1 MAQQGTGQAREVLD
15 GLDFNAVLR
24 ECLSCAL
31 LAVNDQGR
39 ITLLNPEAEPLL
51 GLRSEELPGPTVES
65 LPTALRALVA
75 EAFLTGQ
82 PASDREMVLHDKS
95 GLECTLRVTTV
106 LTRPDPGQPRQV
118 LVALHDITGARMME
132 SNLRWLDRLASIGTL
147 SASMAHEIK
156 NAMVAVKT
164 FVELAREEGEL
175 LSMTDLVS
183 REIRR
188 IDSILSQMLRFAAP
202 SKATFAP
209 VHVHDVLEHAVGV
222 IQPQLQDRHIV
233 LQCGFEAW
241 PDLVK
246 ADEYQLEQAF
256 LNLLLNSLEA
266 TGAEGRLTVTTQIA
280 LPGELALASNPAAPV
295 LKVDIADTG
304 VGIAPENLKRLFEP
318 FFSTKPGGTGLGL
331 AICRRIMEEHHGELS
346 VQSEVGRGTTIT
358 VVLPLF
364 QK

>member
-1 MAQQGTGQAREVLD
+1 MAQQATRPARELLD

-24 ECLSCAL
+24 DCLACTL
-31 LAVNDQGR
+31 LAVNEQGR
-39 ITLLNPEAEPLL
+39 VTLLHPEAEPLL
-51 GLRSEELPGPTVES
+51 GLSPDERPDPTIER

-75 EAFLTGQ
+75 ETFLTGQ
-82 PASDREMVLHDKS
+82 PAGDREMVLHDKS
-95 GLECTLRVTTV
+95 GLECTLRVTAA

-118 LVALHDITGARMME
+118 LLALHDITGARLME

-156 NAMVAVKT
+156 NALVAVKT
-164 FVELAREEGEL
+164 FVDLARQEGEPR
-175 LSMTDLVS
+175 SMTDLVS

-202 SKATFAP
+202 AKATFAP
-209 VHVHDVLEHAVGV
+209 VHVHDVLEHAAGV
-222 IQPQLQDRHIV
+222 IQPQLQDRRLV
-233 LQCGFEAW
+233 LHCGFEAGS
-241 PDLVK
+241 DLVK

-256 LNLLLNSLEA
+256 LNLLLNALDA
-266 TGAEGRLTVTTQIA
+266 TGAGGRLAVTTQIA
-280 LPGELALASNPAAPV
+280 SHPAGPV

-304 VGIAPENLKRLFEP
+304 VGIAPEHLPRLFDP

-331 AICRRIMEEHHGELS
+331 AICRRIIEEHHGALS
-346 VQSEVGRGTTIT
+346 VHSEVGRGTTIT
-358 VVLPLF
+358 VTLLLF

>member
-15 GLDFNAVLR
+15 GLDFNAALR

-51 GLRSEELPGPTVES
+51 GLRGGELPGPTVDS

-75 EAFLTGQ
+75 EAFLTGE

-95 GLECTLRVTTV
+95 GLECTLRVTTA
-106 LTRPDPGQPRQV
+106 LTRPDAGQPRQV
-118 LVALHDITGARMME
+118 LVVLHDITAARLME

-164 FVELAREEGEL
+164 FVELARKEGEPL
-175 LSMTDLVS
+175 AMTDLVS

-202 SKATFAP
+202 AKATFAP
-209 VHVHDVLEHAVGV
+209 VHVHDVLEHAAGV
-222 IQPQLQDRHIV
+222 IQPQLQDRRLV
-233 LQCGFEAW
+233 LHCGFEAGS
-241 PDLVK
+241 DLVK

-256 LNLLLNSLEA
+256 LNLLLNALDA
-266 TGAEGRLTVTTQIA
+266 TGAGGRLEVTTQMA
-280 LPGELALASNPAAPV
+280 SPDERSLASHSAGPV

-304 VGIAPENLKRLFEP
+304 VGIAPEHLPRLFDP

-331 AICRRIMEEHHGELS
+331 AICRRIVEEHHGALS
-346 VQSEVGRGTTIT
+346 VRSEVGRGTTLT
-358 VVLPLF
+358 VTLPLL
-364 QK
+364 QQ